1 MKFEQRLITYLLQLV
16 NNRHK
21 GSAMTKD
28 FIGILD
34 PDLFVQIKSG
44 YGTNPAESR
53 DPGQSFSKIK
63 FVQNIRIQNLANYRV
78 QEFGIDTT
86 RIDGISLQVRYSYNL
101 SQRSLYYRN
110 RK

>member
-1 MKFEQRLITYLLQLV
+1 MKFEQRLITYLLHLV

-44 YGTNPAESR
+44 YGTR
-53 DPGQSFSKIK
+53 DPGQIFSKIK
-63 FVQNIRIQNLANYRV
+63 FVQNIRIQNWANYRV
-78 QEFGIDTT
+78 QKFDIETT
-86 RIDGISLQVRYSYNL
+86 RIDGISL
-101 SQRSLYYRN
+101 
-110 RK
+110 